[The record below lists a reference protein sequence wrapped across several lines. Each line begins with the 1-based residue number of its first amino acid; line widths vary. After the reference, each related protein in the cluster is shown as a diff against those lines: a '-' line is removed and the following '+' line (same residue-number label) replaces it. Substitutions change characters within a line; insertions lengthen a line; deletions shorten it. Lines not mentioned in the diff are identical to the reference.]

1 MSGQVTGS
9 RIIAIAGGSG
19 SGKTTFVE
27 ELKSQLGH
35 ENCAVL
41 YQDSYYFDQS
51 RMFKGDGSINYDHPS
66 SLDFELMALHLQTL
80 QKGKAILAP
89 TYCYKTHKRLPETI
103 KIESSPYILL
113 DGTLILSQ
121 SNVCEA
127 VNLKV
132 FIETQEELRFYRR
145 LKRDVAERGRT
156 PAGVKT
162 QFDAHVK
169 PMHDQFIEP
178 SKSHADQIVEGI
190 GSYEKIVSDVLR
202 QAGWLT

>member
-1 MSGQVTGS
+1 MSGSQ
-9 RIIAIAGGSG
+9 IIAIAGGSG

-27 ELKSQLGH
+27 ELKNQLGQD
-35 ENCAVL
+35 NCAVL

-66 SLDFELMALHLQTL
+66 SLDFELMAYHLKCL
-80 QKGKAILAP
+80 QEGQSILAP

-103 KIESSPYILL
+103 KIKSSPYILL

-121 SNVCEA
+121 KNVCEA

-162 QFDAHVK
+162 QFEAHVK

-178 SKSHADQIVEGI
+178 SKHQADQVVEGI
-190 GSYEKIVSDVLR
+190 GSYEEIVSEILSKS
-202 QAGWLT
+202 GYLG